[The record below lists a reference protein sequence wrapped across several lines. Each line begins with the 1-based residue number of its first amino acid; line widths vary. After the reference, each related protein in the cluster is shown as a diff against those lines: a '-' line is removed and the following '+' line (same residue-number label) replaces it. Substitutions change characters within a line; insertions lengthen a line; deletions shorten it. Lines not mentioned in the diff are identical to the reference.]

1 MPQRSFLP
9 EQKNVLE
16 INKQGY
22 ISEVSSSTVRCYEKD
37 GPDLWSRPLKRG
49 LKSEEEALSIWT
61 ESLPTQEQVVHRL
74 ARECLRVS
82 ERGSERTKG
91 QNVEGL
97 GAVGVIL

>member
-37 GPDLWSRPLKRG
+37 RPDHVVTVSKG
-49 LKSEEEALSIWT
+49 LPVEPTSEERFE
-61 ESLPTQEQVVHRL
+61 E
-74 ARECLRVS
+74 
-82 ERGSERTKG
+82 
-91 QNVEGL
+91 
-97 GAVGVIL
+97 